1 MSKTEDG
8 DQSVGGALGALRD
21 QLAHLERL
29 VQPEVHAVK
38 DVGERLKPAWQ
49 KATEGE
55 NRLPVAAA
63 IAAAIALQ
71 LVLPAKLVFKPTW
84 LLPAL
89 EVALLVGLVIA
100 NPKRI
105 NRSSALLR
113 AASLS
118 LIAAISLANLWSA
131 GHLIRGIINRTE
143 GSDAGSLLANGA
155 AIYVTNVV
163 AFGLWYWE
171 FDRGGP
177 VARAQALRLYPDF
190 LFPQMSNPELAPPD
204 WAPNFIDYLY
214 VSFTNATAFSPTDVM
229 PLSRWSKLLMGVQSA
244 VSLTTVG
251 LVIAR
256 AVNILK

>member
-1 MSKTEDG
+1 MTDSKDG
-8 DQSVGGALGALRD
+8 EQSLHHTVGALRE
-21 QLAHLERL
+21 QITRLERL
-29 VQPEVHAVK
+29 VQPEVHAVQ
-38 DVGERLKPAWQ
+38 DVGGLLKPAWL

-71 LVLPAKLVFKPTW
+71 VVLPAHLVFRPTW

-89 EVALLVGLVIA
+89 ESALLVGLVIA

-105 NRSSALLR
+105 NRSSTFVR

-131 GHLIRGIINRTE
+131 GHLIRGLINHTE
-143 GSDAGSLLANGA
+143 GSDAGPLLANGA
-155 AIYVTNVV
+155 SIYITNIV

-177 VARAQALRLYPDF
+177 VARAQAQRKYPDF
-190 LFPQMSNPELAPPD
+190 LFPQMSTPELSPPD

-229 PLSRWSKLLMGVQSA
+229 PLSRWAKLLMGVQSA
-244 VSLTTVG
+244 ISLATVG